1 MCIIA
6 TLSEMKILEA
16 RFKVSI
22 SREEYEKTANPKKY
36 AEMAGLKWKIYAFD
50 DEKSM
55 ATGIYLFEDIN
66 AMEAQMESLRQ
77 AGEFLD
83 FVSDLELQVWDVQD
97 ALCKITGAP
106 I

>member
-1 MCIIA
+1 
-6 TLSEMKILEA
+6 
-16 RFKVSI
+16 
-22 SREEYEKTANPKKY
+22 
-36 AEMAGLKWKIYAFD
+36 
-50 DEKSM
+50 M